1 MSSSN
6 HQLLGE
12 MLVFVGIL
20 EFVSVFFA
28 TAPFK
33 RDLEKN
39 HGLAVAISIRFSS
52 EFTATTYFQGKHQA
66 KQ

>member
-1 MSSSN
+1 
-6 HQLLGE
+6 